1 MLTNKNNKS
10 RIVSEIRKGVV
21 DMLSLPIG
29 EIIFLYNNE
38 DYENNFKL
46 EKKLNNVKRTNR
58 QLLLRAYLLNE
69 LINQNKNNSDE
80 LLNLVHDYYGK
91 SGLIRVNILFLM
103 MDIEKVINNDS
114 EFQDYSQDKTMVKSW
129 LKSNSNSLL
138 KLSNIDEPNN
148 SKTNTSKKLA
158 KKSNLIYWSNPNKN

>member
-1 MLTNKNNKS
+1 M
-10 RIVSEIRKGVV
+10 
-21 DMLSLPIG
+21 
-29 EIIFLYNNE
+29 
-38 DYENNFKL
+38 
-46 EKKLNNVKRTNR
+46 
-58 QLLLRAYLLNE
+58 RAYLLNE

-80 LLNLVHDYYGK
+80 LLNLVHEYYGK

-114 EFQDYSQDKTMVKSW
+114 EFQDYSQDKTVIKSW

-158 KKSNLIYWSNPNKN
+158 KKSNLIYWSNQNKN